1 MLTLLSLVLS
11 VSVSRGLAVGEDA
24 VHKVQPQRREATWGH
39 HRHQTCNE
47 ASWPDKKLDLVCGE
61 CRVLVGSFG
70 KYGTCNDYCASLP
83 LGRRCTGAWEDKE
96 DTCSAE
102 FPIGC
107 DQTLAQVLDK
117 LPAAFVQML
126 HLQYSDVICECA
138 ELLPPSP
145 PPSPSSLASPPLSTS
160 PPPPPLLPPA
170 KPPPPSPPSS
180 PTPPP
185 SPPVPPGF
193 APVLS
198 MCVVV
203 DVANGPLDTEAV
215 RNNLAAGLG
224 FFTPFVLVTSE
235 NGCELPVDALQTSD
249 DTLLATID
257 KPSATAVSVTV
268 IDIES
273 STRML
278 ESLCSSIMQHLCDAD
293 NRDIDLVCD
302 RRWRLVLRG
311 FCYPSS
317 QDGYLQ
323 IAGVP
328 RMPPQLG
335 MSIAAVRVLD
345 GKWREPRP
353 PLRITDVLWIL
364 LWSMPLWTTVL
375 FLLAAAVRAWL
386 GSRRAVVLL
395 ELDRALDSI
404 EGEKKEDTFRRSASV
419 RTAVQDSKWLA
430 RALVLLAIPL
440 LPWLPAWPAL
450 LVAIPLARETTVQAW
465 LSPKQSSRRMW
476 LTASSV
482 SGLLFGVWLLV
493 SWRFTYPGW
502 FANGHVP
509 SVLVSECHQ
518 PADGFAFRGFY
529 HEYGGQVLCSTSVRT
544 QSTPIIAWSL
554 FGQGCLSL
562 LLAVTSLLLLLKAPG
577 SKVAAGFISSWCH
590 GVVVCVDELLSAPT
604 DRVPDRFAGYAKD
617 LVTGQPEGAATGLYG
632 IIGCSEGHLRKRMAE
647 QGTAAIVEEAEA
659 LGDLCVLENLRYIL
673 HAAAG
678 SSNLTFQNGWQRDR
692 GPDGSRLRRE
702 GMVLADFVALPVARR
717 AQLEEAHVVALRL
730 YSTAAFRALNAPM
743 RRLKL
748 SRTRRGG
755 DGSPL
760 PLEPP
765 QLETPHPQPVTM
777 AFLYEALKRMR
788 AAAGC
793 EEAWECR
800 HRTETPQSISDPG
813 LSDRGPLRR
822 ISLTRGSCTRR
833 SRPTGLAR
841 RRSNKT
847 ESLEWPVEEVWRAS
861 GEPSGICTKRVNSCP
876 GRQNVS
882 NKQDEDE
889 GNGVRPARSGST
901 GSSLRVAA
909 AVLIVLS
916 RIRRFATSRRTTAPG
931 VPVELGEGRM
941 LWRGMGDT
949 RASSRFLAFGGTEL
963 ACCSTSS
970 RLEVAARYATAAGSA
985 TALIFCVKTSTFM
998 NTGVDISAFSAFP
1011 HEKEF
1016 LYPPLTYMHPTGET
1030 HRLVR
1035 DRVEF
1040 HVVEVEP
1047 SFPS

>member
-1 MLTLLSLVLS
+1 
-11 VSVSRGLAVGEDA
+11 
-24 VHKVQPQRREATWGH
+24 
-39 HRHQTCNE
+39 
-47 ASWPDKKLDLVCGE
+47 
-61 CRVLVGSFG
+61 
-70 KYGTCNDYCASLP
+70 
-83 LGRRCTGAWEDKE
+83 
-96 DTCSAE
+96 
-102 FPIGC
+102 
-107 DQTLAQVLDK
+107 
-117 LPAAFVQML
+117 
-126 HLQYSDVICECA
+126 
-138 ELLPPSP
+138 
-145 PPSPSSLASPPLSTS
+145 
-160 PPPPPLLPPA
+160 
-170 KPPPPSPPSS
+170 
-180 PTPPP
+180 
-185 SPPVPPGF
+185 
-193 APVLS
+193 
-198 MCVVV
+198 
-203 DVANGPLDTEAV
+203 
-215 RNNLAAGLG
+215 
-224 FFTPFVLVTSE
+224 
-235 NGCELPVDALQTSD
+235 
-249 DTLLATID
+249 
-257 KPSATAVSVTV
+257 
-268 IDIES
+268 
-273 STRML
+273 
-278 ESLCSSIMQHLCDAD
+278 
-293 NRDIDLVCD
+293 
-302 RRWRLVLRG
+302 
-311 FCYPSS
+311 
-317 QDGYLQ
+317 
-323 IAGVP
+323 
-328 RMPPQLG
+328 
-335 MSIAAVRVLD
+335 
-345 GKWREPRP
+345 
-353 PLRITDVLWIL
+353 
-364 LWSMPLWTTVL
+364 
-375 FLLAAAVRAWL
+375 
-386 GSRRAVVLL
+386 
-395 ELDRALDSI
+395 
-404 EGEKKEDTFRRSASV
+404 
-419 RTAVQDSKWLA
+419 
-430 RALVLLAIPL
+430 
-440 LPWLPAWPAL
+440 
-450 LVAIPLARETTVQAW
+450 
-465 LSPKQSSRRMW
+465 
-476 LTASSV
+476 
-482 SGLLFGVWLLV
+482 
-493 SWRFTYPGW
+493 
-502 FANGHVP
+502 
-509 SVLVSECHQ
+509 
-518 PADGFAFRGFY
+518 
-529 HEYGGQVLCSTSVRT
+529 
-544 QSTPIIAWSL
+544 
-554 FGQGCLSL
+554 
-562 LLAVTSLLLLLKAPG
+562 
-577 SKVAAGFISSWCH
+577 
-590 GVVVCVDELLSAPT
+590 
-604 DRVPDRFAGYAKD
+604 
-617 LVTGQPEGAATGLYG
+617 
-632 IIGCSEGHLRKRMAE
+632 
-647 QGTAAIVEEAEA
+647 
-659 LGDLCVLENLRYIL
+659 
-673 HAAAG
+673 
-678 SSNLTFQNGWQRDR
+678 
-692 GPDGSRLRRE
+692 
-702 GMVLADFVALPVARR
+702 MVLADFVALPVARR

-847 ESLEWPVEEVWRAS
+847 ESLEWPVEEVWRSS

-916 RIRRFATSRRTTAPG
+916 RIRRFATSRRITAPG

-985 TALIFCVKTSTFM
+985 TTLIFCVKTSTFM